1 MGRWLA
7 ATLLLVAALAAGV
20 VAFLNGGGDPLQIR
34 VTPTRAIA
42 LPLGTALGLAFAI
55 GALVVA
61 IVALAGAV
69 ARAVRRRLRARA
81 RARAT
86 AQLARDR
93 VRAEALLVGGAA
105 DAARTR
111 LADALGA
118 HGPDERLLELLAGAS
133 EQSGD
138 VAGAIAAI
146 ESARSRMPKSP
157 LLARRL
163 ASLYASAGRWEDALA
178 VEDELVRTLP
188 PAAAAAET
196 ATLCGLRFEA
206 ARADVDRPRGLRRLV
221 ALAREHPGFVP
232 AWVEA
237 GDRLRADGRTF
248 RARRAYE
255 RGAGARPAHVLVDR
269 LFTLLV
275 ESGRPDR
282 ARNAIRRLH
291 VTHPRSPEVTAY
303 LARTY
308 LRDDALDDA
317 ESLLAS
323 WPADAPL
330 PPAIEAL
337 RGELAWRKGRADDAV
352 THLVRATRRLD
363 DAAHRCRA
371 CGTAAAA
378 WVARCAHCGAWDTL
392 AAGDEWIAPSGSGA
406 LI

>member
-146 ESARSRMPKSP
+146 ESARSRMPMSP
-157 LLARRL
+157 LLAPAGVPLCERGTVGGRARGRGRARAHAAARRR
-163 ASLYASAGRWEDALA
+163 GRGDGDALRA
-178 VEDELVRTLP
+178 P
-188 PAAAAAET
+188 
-196 ATLCGLRFEA
+196 LRSGARRRRSA
-206 ARADVDRPRGLRRLV
+206 ARAS
-221 ALAREHPGFVP
+221 P
-232 AWVEA
+232 AGGA
-237 GDRLRADGRTF
+237 
-248 RARRAYE
+248 RARASGVRAGLG
-255 RGAGARPAHVLVDR
+255 R
-269 LFTLLV
+269 
-275 ESGRPDR
+275 SGRPP
-282 ARNAIRRLH
+282 ARR
-291 VTHPRSPEVTAY
+291 
-303 LARTY
+303 
-308 LRDDALDDA
+308 
-317 ESLLAS
+317 
-323 WPADAPL
+323 WPDVP
-330 PPAIEAL
+330 
-337 RGELAWRKGRADDAV
+337 
-352 THLVRATRRLD
+352 RATRL
-363 DAAHRCRA
+363 
-371 CGTAAAA
+371 
-378 WVARCAHCGAWDTL
+378 
-392 AAGDEWIAPSGSGA
+392 
-406 LI
+406 